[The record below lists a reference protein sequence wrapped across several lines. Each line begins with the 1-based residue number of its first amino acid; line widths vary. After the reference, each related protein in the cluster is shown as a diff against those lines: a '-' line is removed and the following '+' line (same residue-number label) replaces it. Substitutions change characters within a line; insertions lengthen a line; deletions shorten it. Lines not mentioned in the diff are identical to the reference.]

1 MGVTYPAL
9 LQWLKLPAWKS
20 GDREFEPHS
29 VGNIR
34 DCVWRAVSRH
44 HPQEVLVH
52 KDGLEPFHL
61 KFKAARWFSLFGLL
75 CQRFFFLNTFL
86 VIE

>member
-1 MGVTYPAL
+1 MEVTYPAL

-29 VGNIR
+29 VGNLR
-34 DCVWRAVSRH
+34 DCQGSNFESCVWRAVSRH
-44 HPQEVLVH
+44 HPQEVLSH
-52 KDGLEPFHL
+52 KDGLKPIHL

-75 CQRFFFLNTFL
+75 C
-86 VIE
+86 